1 MQSEVCIVRNMIV
14 FFQLYIQYILLQAS
28 LEKLTFD
35 IDLMDKKIFKLNLQM
50 LLCEPTN
57 EWVNPLYQLHS

>member
-35 IDLMDKKIFKLNLQM
+35 IDLMDKKNIQAQS
-50 LLCEPTN
+50 TN
-57 EWVNPLYQLHS
+57 VAL